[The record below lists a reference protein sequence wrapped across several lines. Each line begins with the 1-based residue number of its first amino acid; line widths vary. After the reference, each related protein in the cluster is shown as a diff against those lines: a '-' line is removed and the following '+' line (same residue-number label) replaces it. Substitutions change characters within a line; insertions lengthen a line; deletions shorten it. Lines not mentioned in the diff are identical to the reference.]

1 MRAVCPATL
10 VAVSVLGCG
19 RTATEPIPDGCITDL
34 DCKRG
39 RICVQGACEDSPAL
53 GSSAG
58 RANAGGSAAVGGS
71 SSGTGGT
78 GGATAG
84 GAGVAGA
91 AASSGSAGSGAVV
104 EVDMTPLRLDIHAN
118 RLAVDRVR
126 GKLYA
131 AVGTRAPAHANE
143 LVVIDADHAA
153 IEAKVMLGSDPDVLA
168 ISDDDTRLWVG
179 LHGSGTIREVDL
191 TSWPPAPGDE
201 YPVPPLSYHEDGVF
215 GGSMAVLPEQPE
227 SVALTLDCTSCGA
240 GELVVMD
247 SGIPRARRLGGPS
260 ISALASGPPGY
271 VFGFNGSDTGF
282 DFSTIV
288 VDETG
293 PTENSFWGLITGF
306 GTEIVYHGKHVIAS
320 SGQVLDVSSP
330 DSPVRSGTFAYEGK
344 LVPHPEREKVVM
356 LSYVKAPTYE
366 STRNVRNELVLR
378 QLDLPA
384 FREDFATVLAGKYAT
399 VHDFVEVKS
408 GLFAF
413 IDTEDDDFASKPGR
427 ASIYLFRAP
436 DFAE

>member
-1 MRAVCPATL
+1 MKAVRRATL
-10 VAVSVLGCG
+10 VAASVLGCG
-19 RTATEPIPDGCITDL
+19 RTAPEPFPEGCATDL

-39 RICVQGACEDSPAL
+39 RICRQGSCEDPAAA
-53 GSSAG
+53 GSNAG
-58 RANAGGSAAVGGS
+58 RANAGGTAAVAGW

-78 GGATAG
+78 GGTTTGSAG
-84 GAGVAGA
+84 AEGA
-91 AASSGSAGSGAVV
+91 AAASGSGGSAAVSDV
-104 EVDMTPLRLDIHAN
+104 GRTPVRLDIHAN

-131 AVGTRAPAHANE
+131 VVGTRAPTHADE
-143 LVVIDADHAA
+143 LVVIDAEHAA
-153 IEAKVMLGSDPDVLA
+153 VEAALMLGSDPDVLA

-191 TSWPPAPGDE
+191 TSWPPEPGSE
-201 YPVPPLSYHEDGVF
+201 YPVPPLSYHEGGVYA
-215 GGSMAVLPEQPE
+215 GTMAVLPEHPE
-227 SVALTLDCTSCGA
+227 SVAVTLDCTSCVA

-247 SGIPRARRLGGPS
+247 SGISRARRQGGS

-271 VFGFNGSDTGF
+271 VFGFNGLSTGF
-282 DFSTIV
+282 EFSSIV

-293 PTENSFWGLITGF
+293 PTGTSFWGFITGF
-306 GTEIVYHGKHVIAS
+306 RREIAYDGEHVIAS

-330 DSPVRSGTFAYEGK
+330 DSPLRSGTFAFEGQV
-344 LVPHPEREKVVM
+344 VPRQERGKVVM
-356 LSYVKAPTYE
+356 LSYAKEPTYE
-366 STRNVRNELVLR
+366 STHNLRNELVLR

-384 FREDFATVLAGKYAT
+384 FREDFETALAGSYAT
-399 VHDFVEVKS
+399 VHDFVEVVP

-413 IDTEDDDFASKPGR
+413 IDTEDDDFAGRPGR
-427 ASIYLFRAP
+427 ASILLFRAP